1 MEMLDDLTTI
11 TWILIGVML
20 LAIVYIQDPN
30 FSLQTERSAPHILTS
45 FEIFGTF
52 LGITFSLK
60 PYQVL

>member
-1 MEMLDDLTTI
+1 MEILNDLTSI
-11 TWILIGVML
+11 IWILIGITL

-30 FSLQTERSAPHILTS
+30 FSLQTERSAPHIPTS
-45 FEIFGTF
+45 FQIFGTF

>member
-1 MEMLDDLTTI
+1 
-11 TWILIGVML
+11 ML

-30 FSLQTERSAPHILTS
+30 FSLQTERSTPHILTS

-60 PYQVL
+60 PYRVL

>member
-1 MEMLDDLTTI
+1 MEKLDDLTTI
-11 TWILIGVML
+11 TWILIGIML
-20 LAIVYIQDPN
+20 LAIIYFHDPN